1 MKPDFSIVATWD
13 KGRPLEEL
21 NKLIAKRARWL
32 DGSDAALYSAAHTI
46 LRSLKPLVRVAKTT
60 KTALRQSYDL
70 TDTGLEMG
78 QCRNSHGKM
87 KWHPHHRFQP
97 DYRRDIRPI
106 CLWGG
111 GLPQHRVHVY
121 RIVPRYGA
129 GRRTWSKNLNKGCWY
144 IAAYNEGIARN
155 YAEGTLMKRAVAKY
169 AGMARAAV
177 VAMRRAV
184 AKSGND
190 APEILDESGYF
201 VMAYG
206 GKRLI
211 DEVSAMAKC
220 ELRRSGLMKE
230 MEVSSELSYA
240 RAALRDPNAL
250 DYAIA
255 KAANSI
261 AGYMR
266 HAAESNFLIPSVET
280 PFPEISRNGSFRR

>member
-1 MKPDFSIVATWD
+1 MDRIPTSF
-13 KGRPLEEL
+13 L
-21 NKLIAKRARWL
+21 
-32 DGSDAALYSAAHTI
+32 
-46 LRSLKPLVRVAKTT
+46 AKTKNISRSAVIWNAVSACLT
-60 KTALRQSYDL
+60 SFQTMLLLMVLTHFGTA
-70 TDTGLEMG
+70 E
-78 QCRNSHGKM
+78 H
-87 KWHPHHRFQP
+87 
-97 DYRRDIRPI
+97 
-106 CLWGG
+106 
-111 GLPQHRVHVY
+111 
-121 RIVPRYGA
+121 
-129 GRRTWSKNLNKGCWY
+129 
-144 IAAYNEGIARN
+144 
-155 YAEGTLMKRAVAKY
+155 
-169 AGMARAAV
+169 
-177 VAMRRAV
+177 
-184 AKSGND
+184 
-190 APEILDESGYF
+190 SGYF

-280 PFPEISRNGSFRR
+280 PFPEIARNGSYRR